1 MEFIV
6 HGTLLALLAGC
17 IFSDVRT
24 RRIPN
29 FACAG
34 IALLGTAECLLDE
47 PRDLPIR
54 LAIAGGAMFAGLVLH
69 RKKVLGGGDIK
80 LVASL
85 VIWLTPIELRLFVL
99 VILIAGGFV
108 GIFYMGMG
116 LLKRLFDP
124 KAPVVS
130 NVPYALAIVVGFLFL
145 RPRLVT
151 ELFWIGRG

>member
-1 MEFIV
+1 M

-29 FACAG
+29 FACIGVA
-34 IALLGTAECLLDE
+34 ILGVIECLLDE

-54 LAIAGGAMFAGLVLH
+54 LLIAAGAMVAGLVLH

-85 VIWLTPIELRLFVL
+85 VIWLTPIELRLFLL

-108 GIFYMGMG
+108 GLFYLGMG

-124 KAPVVS
+124 KAPIVS

-145 RPRLVT
+145 RPRFVT
-151 ELFWIGRG
+151 DLFWAGHF

>member
-1 MEFIV
+1 
-6 HGTLLALLAGC
+6 
-17 IFSDVRT
+17 
-24 RRIPN
+24 
-29 FACAG
+29 
-34 IALLGTAECLLDE
+34 
-47 PRDLPIR
+47 
-54 LAIAGGAMFAGLVLH
+54 MFAGLVLH

-124 KAPVVS
+124 KAPIVS

-151 ELFWIGRG
+151 DLFWIGHG